1 MVEFYEFIGRLAEIK
16 YKGSFFDGNNGQIL
30 AQKIEMILEDLCPA
44 YGLTRNEV
52 NIDVQEQSASDED
65 Y

>member
-1 MVEFYEFIGRLAEIK
+1 VARLGEQK
-16 YKGSFFDGNNGQIL
+16 YKGSVLDGNPGTVL

-44 YGLTRNEV
+44 YGLTKNSV
-52 NIDVQEQSASDED
+52 NIEVEENSASDDE